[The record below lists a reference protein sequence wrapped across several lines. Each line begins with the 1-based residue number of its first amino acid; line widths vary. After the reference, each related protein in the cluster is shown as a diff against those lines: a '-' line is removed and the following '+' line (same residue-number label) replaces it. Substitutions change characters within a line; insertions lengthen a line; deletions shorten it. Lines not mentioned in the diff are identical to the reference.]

1 VANSTQAVVSFFVF
15 RDFRGQIEVLR
26 LIPSSREMAGRL
38 FPAGL
43 HCNRRFPVHLFKA
56 PRKGHNAR
64 LHKNND
70 KTKGKAK

>member
-1 VANSTQAVVSFFVF
+1 
-15 RDFRGQIEVLR
+15 
-26 LIPSSREMAGRL
+26 MAGRL